1 MLRGISIS
9 QLWKGLE
16 SPFLHSGLSLMAL
29 YQNPE
34 FRKDRRWI
42 LNPEDKKSEKKK
54 SNLTILTLLLNLTD
68 ANIVFNGV
76 RHIPLLKCQKIWFGN
91 S

>member
-34 FRKDRRWI
+34 FREDQRNFFFAPKVDRGTPVGFVGRNFEF
-42 LNPEDKKSEKKK
+42 LQS
-54 SNLTILTLLLNLTD
+54 S
-68 ANIVFNGV
+68 
-76 RHIPLLKCQKIWFGN
+76 QN
-91 S
+91 SGY